1 MIRYT
6 LKCPDGHSFDSWF
19 QSASAFDGLLSAG
32 HVTCPDCGSPKIEK
46 ALMSPQVQAARR
58 KAHAPDAPAQP
69 GPLSS
74 PEDDR
79 SKALAALKAEVEK
92 NSDYVGMNF
101 VAEARSMHEGEIPKR
116 SIHGEAKIDE
126 AKAMLEDG
134 IPVAPLPFTPRA
146 KTN

>member
-1 MIRYT
+1 
-6 LKCPDGHSFDSWF
+6 
-19 QSASAFDGLLSAG
+19 
-32 HVTCPDCGSPKIEK
+32 
-46 ALMSPQVQAARR
+46 MSPQVQAARK
-58 KAHAPDAPAQP
+58 KAQTPNTAAQP

-116 SIHGEAKIDE
+116 SIHGEAKFDE